1 MSDDTF
7 GCPNCAATLRA
18 GATACERC
26 GLPLTGPVAGRLWQV
41 DQELARLTQERE
53 RLLATLLGADA
64 GADSRL
70 PRDGGAAPAGAGA
83 PSAVTSRRIVSGQQL
98 LLGLGA
104 LLLLAAASF
113 FLVVVWIVVGLVGQ
127 AVIMLALT
135 LGAAAGA
142 RWAAARELPAA
153 AETGA
158 VLTTGLLLIDAW
170 AAHDLGLAGLDAVDL
185 DVYGAVVAPLLAV
198 LLLFADRWVRSSR
211 ADGVAQVRTYRPA
224 ATAMAA
230 LVPWC
235 LLSVLRLHGDVLL
248 AGLGVVALLDAAVAF
263 AAARWLPRPRHVA
276 SAPALLA
283 AVLAAVGFVVGG
295 AVLGY
300 DPDRALPD
308 RWGAAAVLAAGL
320 AAALLLERGRSRS
333 RLPRAAYLGA
343 GLIAAVAVGVPL
355 MDAPVGVLA
364 AIAVLAA
371 AAALVRSLLT
381 VPALAVVAT
390 AYAAVAVLRTAAEP
404 SLHALLREPRPS
416 SVPPLDGRDVL
427 IMLVPALAGLVAS
440 ASVAARAR
448 TWAGVALA
456 QVALLITAVTALL
469 AAPAGAWTVTT
480 AALALA
486 EVGLAGIC
494 AGSGTTLPVGRRVEE
509 TALAATAVYGVVAVV
524 SAADTSA
531 ERAAAV
537 LVLLGIAVLGY
548 AALPARLPFAYLGS
562 GLVSAGMD
570 TWLATSDVDVVEA
583 YSLPLAGLLAAV
595 GFVQWHRD
603 RRLPTTLT
611 VAPALWVALL
621 PSAVTAVDD
630 GDAVRLA
637 VVTALALAAL
647 LTGLSRMWRAPVTVG
662 AVVLALV
669 AVTQGGPLIAYV
681 PGWLTMGLAGAV
693 LLAAGVAWERAVLA
707 GRRAH
712 AWYATLH

>member
-1 MSDDTF
+1 MSDHTF
-7 GCPNCAATLRA
+7 GCPNCGATLRA
-18 GATACERC
+18 GAAACERC
-26 GLPLTGPVAGRLWQV
+26 GLRLTGPTAGRLWQV
-41 DQELARLTQERE
+41 DQELERLREERS
-53 RLLATLLGADA
+53 RLLATLLGPADDRPVA
-64 GADSRL
+64 AS
-70 PRDGGAAPAGAGA
+70 APA
-83 PSAVTSRRIVSGQQL
+83 PTAVAARRRLSGQQL

-127 AVIMLALT
+127 AVIMSALT

-142 RWAAARELPAA
+142 RWAAGRALPAA

-158 VLTTGLLLIDAW
+158 VLTTGLLLIDTW

-185 DVYGAVVAPLLAV
+185 DAYGAVAAPVLAAFVLLA
-198 LLLFADRWVRSSR
+198 DGWVRSTR
-211 ADGVAQVRTYRPA
+211 NVDVQVRTYRPA

-235 LLSVLRLHGDVLL
+235 LLSVLGLHGDVLL
-248 AGLGVVALLDAAVAF
+248 AGLGVVALLDAAVAV
-263 AAARWLPRPRHVA
+263 AAARWFPRPRGA
-276 SAPALLA
+276 APAPALLGA
-283 AVLAAVGFVVGG
+283 GLAAVGFVIGG

-300 DPDRALPD
+300 DPYRALLD
-308 RWGAAAVLAAGL
+308 RWGAAGVLVAGL
-320 AAALLLERGRSRS
+320 VAALLLERRRPAG
-333 RLPRAAYLGA
+333 RLPRAAYLCA
-343 GLIAAVAVGVPL
+343 GLVAAVALGVPL
-355 MDAPVGVLA
+355 LDAPVAVLA

-371 AAALVRSLLT
+371 AAAIVRGRLL
-381 VPALAVVAT
+381 VPALAVVAA
-390 AYAAVAVLRTAAEP
+390 AYAGVAVLRTAAEP
-404 SLHALLREPRPS
+404 SLHALLRAPRPF

-427 IMLVPALAGLVAS
+427 LMLVPAVAGLVAT
-440 ASVAARAR
+440 VAAAGRAR
-448 TWAGVALA
+448 TWPAVAFA
-456 QVALLITAVTALL
+456 QIALLVTAVTALL
-469 AAPAGAWTVTT
+469 AAPAGAWTVTM

-486 EVGLAGIC
+486 QVGLAGVC
-494 AGSGTTLPVGRRVEE
+494 AGSGTTLLVVRRIEE
-509 TALAATAVYGVVAVV
+509 TGLAAATVYGVVAVV
-524 SAADTSA
+524 SAADISA

-548 AALPARLPFAYLGS
+548 AALPARLPFAYVGS

-570 TWLATSDVDVVEA
+570 TWLATSDVDLVEA

-595 GFVQWHRD
+595 GFVQWRSD

-637 VVTALALAAL
+637 VVTAVALVAL
-647 LTGLSRMWRAPVTVG
+647 LAGLSRMWRAPVTVG

-669 AVTQGGPLIAYV
+669 ALTQGGPLIAYV